1 MSLMNKNG
9 TYEMKR
15 NIIQHM
21 YNIANRSIN
30 SIVIIL
36 INNKLVQVVN
46 EWEIKTSIR
55 MHFRENYDKVNSA
68 METFDGTLRSKK
80 IETLMKYVRTIWC
93 SHLIQDKKF
102 DILKL
107 YDVSNQAKV
116 SVKKRNKTTPSEVDS
131 FHGRFSVLSAL
142 LTPFKLQNLQLFTPI
157 SLRIKGT

>member
-1 MSLMNKNG
+1 
-9 TYEMKR
+9 
-15 NIIQHM
+15 
-21 YNIANRSIN
+21 
-30 SIVIIL
+30 
-36 INNKLVQVVN
+36 
-46 EWEIKTSIR
+46 
-55 MHFRENYDKVNSA
+55 MHFRENYDKLNSA

-93 SHLIQDKKF
+93 SRFIQDKKF

-107 YDVSNQAKV
+107 YDLSNQAKV

-131 FHGRFSVLSAL
+131 FHGRLSVLSAL

>member
-46 EWEIKTSIR
+46 E
-55 MHFRENYDKVNSA
+55 
-68 METFDGTLRSKK
+68 
-80 IETLMKYVRTIWC
+80 
-93 SHLIQDKKF
+93 
-102 DILKL
+102 
-107 YDVSNQAKV
+107 
-116 SVKKRNKTTPSEVDS
+116 
-131 FHGRFSVLSAL
+131 
-142 LTPFKLQNLQLFTPI
+142 
-157 SLRIKGT
+157 